1 MDLTTLTQ
9 FLTQDFFGHQV
20 WIWFAFFGFVFT
32 LLFVDLFVLN
42 KKDHVIELNESL
54 RLASIY
60 ASLGLMFGLWV
71 WYNDGGAQAADYY
84 TVWLLELSLSMD
96 NLFVM
101 SVIFSSFAIPRQ
113 YQHRV
118 LVWGIIGVVVLRG
131 IMIAAGSVLVQQ
143 YAWVLVVFAVI
154 LIITG
159 IKLLKTDTEE
169 KEDYTQKPFVR
180 FLKKHLRVDDQ
191 VHGNNFFVHMRES
204 VGSDKMVW
212 YATPLFLALCTIELT
227 DVMFAFD
234 SVPAA
239 LAVTTDPYIVYT
251 ANIFAIL
258 GLRAMFFAIEHIIH
272 RFEYLKYSLSIVLIL
287 IGLKVIYVYF
297 TKDHVPAFLSL
308 GMTVGVLAGGII
320 LSIVK
325 TRGQPQTNHMTD
337 KIDPAT
343 NTVQKDEV

>member
-1 MDLTTLTQ
+1 MDMT
-9 FLTQDFFGHQV
+9 FLTNFLFQDMAGHAV
-20 WIWFAFFGFVFT
+20 WLWLSFMVFVFT

-42 KKDHVIELNESL
+42 KKDHVIELKESL

-71 WYNDGGAQAADYY
+71 WYSDGGAKAADYY

-118 LVWGIIGVVVLRG
+118 LVWGILGVVVLRG
-131 IMIAAGSVLVQQ
+131 IMIGLGSALVQE
-143 YAWVLVVFAVI
+143 YTWVLLIFAAI
-154 LIITG
+154 LIFTG
-159 IKLLKTDTEE
+159 IKLLKTDTEQ
-169 KEDYTQKPFVR
+169 KEDYTQKPYVK
-180 FLKKHLRVDDQ
+180 FLKRHLRVDDQ
-191 VHGNNFFVHMRES
+191 MHGNKFFVRMKES
-204 VGSDKMVW
+204 ATSNKMVLF
-212 YATPLFLALCTIELT
+212 ATPLFLALCTIELT

-272 RFEYLKYSLSIVLIL
+272 RFEYLKYALSIVLIL
-287 IGLKVIYVYF
+287 IGCKVFYVEM
-297 TKDHVPAFLSL
+297 TGDHLPAIVSL
-308 GMTVGVLAGGII
+308 TMTVGVLAGGII
-320 LSIVK
+320 LSILRTK
-325 TRGQPQTNHMTD
+325 RNDDQPH
-337 KIDPAT
+337 
-343 NTVQKDEV
+343 V

>member
-1 MDLTTLTQ
+1 MDLTILPQ

-20 WIWFAFFGFVFT
+20 WIWAAFFLFVFA

-42 KKDHVIELNESL
+42 KKDHVIELKESL

-60 ASLGLMFGLWV
+60 ASLGLLFGLWV
-71 WYNDGGAQAADYY
+71 LHNDGGAQAADYY

-143 YAWVLVVFAVI
+143 YAWVLVIFALI
-154 LIITG
+154 LILTG

-169 KEDYTQKPFVR
+169 KEDYTQKSYVR
-180 FLKKHLRVDDQ
+180 FLKRHLRVDDQ
-191 VHGNNFFVHMRES
+191 IHGNSFFVRMREKI
-204 VGSDKMVW
+204 GSDKMVL

-239 LAVTTDPYIVYT
+239 LAVTTDPYIVFT

-287 IGLKVIYVYF
+287 IGLKVIYVHF
-297 TKDHVPAFLSL
+297 TGDHVPAFVSL

-320 LSIVK
+320 ASMLRTKS
-325 TRGQPQTNHMTD
+325 ND
-337 KIDPAT
+337 
-343 NTVQKDEV
+343 

>member
-1 MDLTTLTQ
+1 MGQAVWLWTL
-9 FLTQDFFGHQV
+9 FL
-20 WIWFAFFGFVFT
+20 GFVFT

-42 KKDHVIELNESL
+42 KKDHVIELKESL

-60 ASLGLMFGLWV
+60 ASLGLLFGLWV
-71 WYNDGGAQAADYY
+71 WNRNGADSAADYY

-101 SVIFSSFAIPRQ
+101 SIIFSSFAIPRQ

-131 IMIAAGSVLVQQ
+131 IMIAAGSALVQE
-143 YAWVLVVFAVI
+143 YAWVLLFFAAI
-154 LIITG
+154 LILTG
-159 IKLLKTDTEE
+159 IKLLKTDTEH
-169 KEDYTQKPFVR
+169 KEDYTQKPYVR

-191 VHGNNFFVHMRES
+191 IHGNHFFIYMKDAVSGKAVR
-204 VGSDKMVW
+204 
-212 YATPLFLALCTIELT
+212 YATPLFLALCTVELT

-272 RFEYLKYSLSIVLIL
+272 RFEYLKYSLSLILIL
-287 IGLKVIYVYF
+287 IGCKVIYVELSGA
-297 TKDHVPAFLSL
+297 HIPAYISL
-308 GMTVGVLAGGII
+308 GLTVGLLAGGV
-320 LSIVK
+320 IVSMLRTK
-325 TRGQPQTNHMTD
+325 SGDEH
-337 KIDPAT
+337 KHID
-343 NTVQKDEV
+343 

>member
-1 MDLTTLTQ
+1 MDLTTITQ
-9 FLTQDFFGHQV
+9 FLNQDFFGHAV
-20 WIWFAFFGFVFT
+20 WIWAAFFTFVFT

-42 KKDHVIELNESL
+42 KKDHVIELKESL

-60 ASLGLMFGLWV
+60 ASLGLLFGLWV
-71 WYNDGGAQAADYY
+71 WHNDGGAQAADYY

-143 YAWVLVVFAVI
+143 YAWVLVIFAII
-154 LIITG
+154 LILTG

-169 KEDYTQKPFVR
+169 KEDYTQKPYVR
-180 FLKKHLRVDDQ
+180 FLKRHLRVDDQ
-191 VHGNNFFVHMRES
+191 IHGNHFFVKMKES
-204 VGSDKMVW
+204 VNSSKMVW

-239 LAVTTDPYIVYT
+239 LAVTTDPYIVFT

-287 IGLKVIYVYF
+287 IGLKVIYVHF
-297 TKDHVPAFLSL
+297 TGDHVPAFLSL

-320 LSIVK
+320 ASMLRTKKNEDHPHV
-325 TRGQPQTNHMTD
+325 
-337 KIDPAT
+337 
-343 NTVQKDEV
+343 

>member
-1 MDLTTLTQ
+1 MDLS
-9 FLTQDFFGHQV
+9 FVTQDFLGHPV
-20 WIWFAFFGFVFT
+20 WLWVSFFTFVFT

-42 KKDHVIELNESL
+42 KKDHVIELKESL

-60 ASLGLMFGLWV
+60 ASLGLLFGLWV
-71 WYNDGGAQAADYY
+71 WHSDGGADAADYY

-101 SVIFSSFAIPRQ
+101 SVIFSSFAIPRE

-131 IMIAAGSVLVQQ
+131 IMIAAGSALVQQ
-143 YAWVLVVFAVI
+143 YAWVLLIFAGI
-154 LIITG
+154 LILTG
-159 IKLLKTDTEE
+159 IKLLGHDTEK
-169 KEDYTQKPFVR
+169 KEDYTQKSYVK
-180 FLKKHLRVDDQ
+180 FLKKHLRVDDHL
-191 VHGNNFFVHMRES
+191 HGNKFFVRMKES
-204 VGSDKMVW
+204 VNSDKMVL
-212 YATPLFLALCTIELT
+212 YATPLFLALVTIELT

-272 RFEYLKYSLSIVLIL
+272 RFEYLKYSLSLILIL
-287 IGLKVIYVYF
+287 IGLKVIYVELSGH
-297 TKDHVPAFLSL
+297 HVPAFISL
-308 GMTVGVLAGGII
+308 GMTVGLLVGGIVV
-320 LSIVK
+320 SMMRTK
-325 TRGQPQTNHMTD
+325 KGENHSH
-337 KIDPAT
+337 
-343 NTVQKDEV
+343 VE

>member
-1 MDLTTLTQ
+1 MDLSTLMQ
-9 FLTQDFFGHQV
+9 FMTQDFLGQAT
-20 WIWFAFFGFVFT
+20 WIWAAFFIFVFT

-42 KKDHVIELNESL
+42 KKDHVIELKESL

-71 WYNDGGAQAADYY
+71 WYSDGGAQAADYY

-131 IMIAAGSVLVQQ
+131 IMIAAGAALVQQ
-143 YAWVLVVFAVI
+143 YAWVLIIFAII
-154 LIITG
+154 LILTG
-159 IKLLKTDTEE
+159 IKLLKSDTEE

-191 VHGNNFFVHMRES
+191 IHGNNFFVYMKES
-204 VGSDKMVW
+204 VGSDKMVR

-234 SVPAA
+234 SIPAA

-272 RFEYLKYSLSIVLIL
+272 RFEYLKYSLSLILIL
-287 IGLKVIYVYF
+287 IGLKVVYVELSGQ
-297 TKDHVPAFLSL
+297 HVPAFIAL

-320 LSIVK
+320 LSMMK
-325 TRGQPQTNHMTD
+325 TRGNAPKT
-337 KIDPAT
+337 
-343 NTVQKDEV
+343 

>member
-1 MDLTTLTQ
+1 MDLTISTE
-9 FLTQDFFGHQV
+9 FLTQDFLGHQ
-20 WIWFAFFGFVFT
+20 IWLWSAFMVFVFT
-32 LLFVDLFVLN
+32 VLFVDLFVLN
-42 KKDHVIELNESL
+42 KNDHVIELKESL

-71 WYNDGGAQAADYY
+71 WYNDGGGQAADYY

-118 LVWGIIGVVVLRG
+118 LVWGIIGVVILRG
-131 IMIAAGSVLVQQ
+131 IMIGAGSALVQE
-143 YAWVLVVFAVI
+143 YAWVLLIFAGI
-154 LIITG
+154 LILTG

-169 KEDYTQKPFVR
+169 KEDYTQKSYVR
-180 FLKKHLRVDDQ
+180 FLKKHMRVHDQ
-191 VHGNNFFVHMRES
+191 LHQNKFFVRLKNAAGGTKR
-204 VGSDKMVW
+204 VL
-212 YATPLFLALCTIELT
+212 YATPLFLTLCTIELT

-239 LAVTTDPYIVYT
+239 LAVTTDPYIVFT

-272 RFEYLKYSLSIVLIL
+272 RFEYLKYSLSLVLIL
-287 IGLKVIYVYF
+287 IGLKVIYVELSG
-297 TKDHVPAFLSL
+297 DHVPAFVSL
-308 GMTVGVLAGGII
+308 GMTISVLAGGII
-320 LSIVK
+320 ASMLRTKSK
-325 TRGQPQTNHMTD
+325 
-337 KIDPAT
+337 
-343 NTVQKDEV
+343 

>member
-1 MDLTTLTQ
+1 MEYITGLLQQEFLGQAVWLWTL
-9 FLTQDFFGHQV
+9 FLT
-20 WIWFAFFGFVFT
+20 FVFT

-42 KKDHVIELNESL
+42 KKDHVIELKESL

-71 WYNDGGAQAADYY
+71 WHSDGAAQAADYY

-101 SVIFSSFAIPRQ
+101 SVIFASFAIPRE

-118 LVWGIIGVVVLRG
+118 LVWGILGVVVLRG
-131 IMIAAGSVLVQQ
+131 IMIAAGSALVEEYAEVL
-143 YAWVLVVFAVI
+143 LLFAAI
-154 LIITG
+154 LILTG
-159 IKLLKTDTEE
+159 IKLLKTNTEE
-169 KEDYTQKPFVR
+169 REDYTQKSYVK

-191 VHGNNFFVHMRES
+191 LHGNHFFVRLKDAANPGKA
-204 VGSDKMVW
+204 VL
-212 YATPLFLALCTIELT
+212 YATPLFLTLCTIELT

-272 RFEYLKYSLSIVLIL
+272 RFEYLKYSLSLILIL
-287 IGLKVIYVYF
+287 IGLKVIYVELS
-297 TKDHVPAFLSL
+297 DQHIPAFLSL
-308 GMTVGVLAGGII
+308 GMTVGLLAGGV
-320 LSIVK
+320 IVSMLRTK
-325 TRGQPQTNHMTD
+325 SAENH
-337 KIDPAT
+337 KH
-343 NTVQKDEV
+343 VE